1 MKITEIKIIP
11 SIIAKFRFPFD
22 VSKAIAVVITRV
34 TPSIFPPTIMTDP
47 TSDNAL
53 PVAAKI
59 IVINENTASQIRDI
73 VNKIKTNTEI
83 RIVSGGTTRK
93 NSVANGLNEIN
104 QNCDFV
110 AIHDGARP
118 WINPLQIIK
127 VLEQAEKFGAAASG
141 RPVTDTIKK
150 CDNNAIVTESIS
162 REELW
167 AMETPQI
174 FSRDIISKA
183 YSEILNEGIDVTDE
197 VSAVMHYGKPVKIV
211 HNEWANPKVTFPE
224 DLKIRPPSY
233 YD

>member
-1 MKITEIKIIP
+1 VKQETDINVSAILVAGGSSIRMGFDKIFTKLGDKSVIEHSIQAFLRCHLIK
-11 SIIAKFRFPFD
+11 
-22 VSKAIAVVITRV
+22 
-34 TPSIFPPTIMTDP
+34 
-47 TSDNAL
+47 NL
-53 PVAAKI
+53 I
-59 IVINENTASQIRDI
+59 IVINENTASKLRDI

-83 RIVSGGTTRK
+83 RIVSGGTTRM

-174 FSRDIISKA
+174 FSRDIITKA
-183 YSEILNEGIDVTDE
+183 YSEILKEGIDVTDE

-211 HNEWANPKVTFPE
+211 HNEWANPKVTFPK

-233 YD
+233 ND

>member
-1 MKITEIKIIP
+1 MKQETDINVSAILVAGGSSIRMGFDKIFAKLGERSVIEHSIQAFLRCHFIK
-11 SIIAKFRFPFD
+11 
-22 VSKAIAVVITRV
+22 
-34 TPSIFPPTIMTDP
+34 
-47 TSDNAL
+47 NL
-53 PVAAKI
+53 I
-59 IVINENTASQIRDI
+59 IVINENTASQLRDI

-174 FSRDIISKA
+174 FDREIITQA
-183 YSEILNEGIDVTDE
+183 YDEILKKNIEVTDE
-197 VSAVMHYGKPVKIV
+197 VSAVTYFGKPVKIV
-211 HNEWANPKVTFPE
+211 QNEWINPKVTYPE
-224 DLKIRPPSY
+224 DLNLIAPS
-233 YD
+233 